1 MIVNS
6 DLIVIAVKPHQV
18 LSAVE
23 DIQSVFKNF
32 PSSPVPG
39 KSNTTP
45 PKSFRP
51 LVVSVAT
58 AVTIQD
64 IEQKV
69 LSAVILTAEVIDT
82 HIFSEI

>member
-6 DLIVIAVKPHQV
+6 DIIVIAVKPHQV
-18 LSAVE
+18 LPVVE

-32 PSSPVPG
+32 PSAPVPG
-39 KSNTTP
+39 KTNATP

-69 LSAVILTAEVIDT
+69 AGKTLL
-82 HIFSEI
+82 

>member
-1 MIVNS
+1 MTVTTNNCDVIVNS
-6 DLIVIAVKPHQV
+6 ELIVIAVKPHQV
-18 LSAVE
+18 LPVVE
-23 DIQSVFKNF
+23 EIQSVFKHF
-32 PSSPVPG
+32 PSSSGSG
-39 KSNTTP
+39 KTSATP

-69 LSAVILTAEVIDT
+69 AENAMLVLN
-82 HIFSEI
+82 